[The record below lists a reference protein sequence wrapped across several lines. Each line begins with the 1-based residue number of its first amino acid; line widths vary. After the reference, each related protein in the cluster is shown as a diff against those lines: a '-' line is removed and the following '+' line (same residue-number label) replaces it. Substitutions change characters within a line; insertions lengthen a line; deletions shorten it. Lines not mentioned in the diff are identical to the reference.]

1 MFIKSFIL
9 ERHYIQPNNIDSIT
23 NKQILIQT
31 DKYKMVCFVF
41 EPYILLTNIFHI
53 VK

>member
-1 MFIKSFIL
+1 MQAI
-9 ERHYIQPNNIDSIT
+9 NIDSIT

-31 DKYKMVCFVF
+31 DKYKMVYFVF
-41 EPYILLTNIFHI
+41 EPCILLSNIFHI